1 MIKQRDLARQLN
13 VSPSYL
19 CKVEKGLIE
28 PAENFRN
35 SCADFFNETVENI
48 FLIKS
53 ALHIQQTGETRF
65 HNNLW
70 AVRQKKNMKQNRLAE
85 LLGCSP
91 SYLSRIE
98 KGLQRP
104 SIRFRKKC
112 ARVLKVR
119 ESELFPEN
127 SQVMT

>member
-1 MIKQRDLARQLN
+1 MIKQRDLAALLD

-28 PAENFRN
+28 PAETFRI

-48 FLIKS
+48 FLVKPV
-53 ALHIQQTGETRF
+53 LKMDKQGQNRF
-65 HNNLW
+65 HNNIW
-70 AVRQKKNMKQNRLAE
+70 AARQKKNIKQNRLAE

-98 KGLQRP
+98 KGLHQP
-104 SIRFRKKC
+104 SIKFKRQC
-112 ARVLKVR
+112 AKILKIG
-119 ESELFPEN
+119 ESDLFPE
-127 SQVMT
+127 SGRHI